1 MLMGGIHPTTQRPD
15 GLHSMGTA
23 TRRRSEDGDP
33 GGACEIARADTPC
46 LKRKGAAATTDVHC
60 PRARACAAVTADV
73 HCPGARARAAGTA
86 DIHLPRS
93 KSMRQ
98 RSMDTRR
105 WPGARACRSPTALA
119 NARCALGNTATP
131 TSRAKRMA
139 CADVVR
145 VTGNLPKPA

>member
-73 HCPGARARAAGTA
+73 HFPGARARAAVTADVHCPWARARAAVTA

-93 KSMRQ
+93 KSMCQ
-98 RSMDTRR
+98 RSMVLC
-105 WPGARACRSPTALA
+105 WWFGACACWLPTALA
-119 NARCALGNTATP
+119 FVWC
-131 TSRAKRMA
+131 
-139 CADVVR
+139 V
-145 VTGNLPKPA
+145 